1 MALSCCP
8 LHLIKQNC
16 FLWVLFWYMF
26 TWTGWTGFTSL
37 FSCETRWLFYCV
49 PWLSVIIPRCYED
62 VHVNSFFPHK
72 AKLWNTLPEECLTLT
87 CDLNDLTDTFQLCVL
102 AKNFPV
108 CFSSFSSSFSCK
120 SMPFSGCSALHGVN
134 PCKLTTSYQTWWS
147 IKI

>member
-37 FSCETRWLFYCV
+37 FSFETRWLFYCV

-72 AKLWNTLPEECLTLT
+72 AKLWNTLSEECLTLT
-87 CDLNDLTDTFQLCVL
+87 CDLNDLTDTFQLCVHVKTFL
-102 AKNFPV
+102 YAFHLFLLLFLISPCLVVAVQPCMGWIHANLQLPV
-108 CFSSFSSSFSCK
+108 
-120 SMPFSGCSALHGVN
+120 
-134 PCKLTTSYQTWWS
+134 KLGDL
-147 IKI
+147 